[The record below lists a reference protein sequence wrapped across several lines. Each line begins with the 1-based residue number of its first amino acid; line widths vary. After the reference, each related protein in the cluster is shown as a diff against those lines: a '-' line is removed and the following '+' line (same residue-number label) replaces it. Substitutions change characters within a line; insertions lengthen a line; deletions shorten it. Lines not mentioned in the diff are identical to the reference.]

1 MDNEEVQKQLDHM
14 IKFIYQEAEEKAR
27 EIQSKAMQEFSIEK
41 QRIVKEER
49 IRIMKDFEK
58 KEKQIEVQKKISYSN
73 ELNAS
78 RLQVLKAREEGVQ
91 KLLGD
96 AHKRLAYLTKDP
108 NAYKQL
114 LHSLIV
120 QGLLRMNETK
130 LQIVCRRQDIGLVK
144 DALPG
149 AISEYTSKTS
159 RQTEVSI
166 NSVDFLPPGPEEA
179 SNNTG
184 DICSGGVILST
195 LDGRII
201 CANTLDARL
210 SMVFDQKLPEIRTI
224 LFGENT
230 MRKHRD

>member
-41 QRIVKEER
+41 QRIVQEER

-73 ELNAS
+73 ELNTS

-91 KLLGD
+91 KLLAD
-96 AHKRLAYLTKDP
+96 AHKRLGVVSKDP
-108 NAYKQL
+108 VAYKQL
-114 LHSLIV
+114 LHGLIV
-120 QGLLRMNETK
+120 QGLIRMGESK
-130 LQIVCRRQDIGLVK
+130 LQIVCRKQDLGLVK
-144 DALPG
+144 DILPG
-149 AISEYTSKTS
+149 AVAEYTSKTS
-159 RQTEVSI
+159 KHCDVNI
-166 NSVDFLPPGPEEA
+166 NTIDNLPPGPDEA
-179 SNNTG
+179 HGG
-184 DICSGGVILST
+184 DFCSGGVILST

-224 LFGENT
+224 LFGENVL
-230 MRKHRD
+230 RKHRD

>member
-49 IRIMKDFEK
+49 IRIMKEFEK
-58 KEKQIEVQKKISYSN
+58 KEKQIEIQKKISYSN
-73 ELNAS
+73 ELNNS

-91 KLLGD
+91 RLLAD
-96 AHKRLAYLTKDP
+96 AHKRLGSVSKDH
-108 NAYKQL
+108 ASYKQL
-114 LHSLIV
+114 LHQLIV
-120 QGLLRMNETK
+120 QGLLRMNESK
-130 LQIVCRRQDIGLVK
+130 LQVVCRKQDLGLVK
-144 DALPG
+144 EVLPG
-149 AISEYTSKTS
+149 AISEYTSKSS
-159 RQTEVSI
+159 RQSEVTI
-166 NSVDFLPPGPEEA
+166 NTIDYLPPGPEEA
-179 SNNTG
+179 TNNTG
-184 DICSGGVILST
+184 EICSGGVILST

-230 MRKHRD
+230 LRKHRD